1 MFNLKRRCS
10 LVAKYIVGI
19 DLGTTNSA
27 LAHCEAISA
36 EEDSRIEV
44 CSIPQL
50 VNPGEV
56 AERTLLPSFL
66 YIPSDFDFPKGST
79 ALPWEPEPR
88 FVIGELARK
97 RGAESPN
104 RLVASAKS
112 WLSYA
117 GVDRTAPIL
126 PWQAPEEVPKL
137 SPVEASSEFLQYLR
151 TVWDSGEAG
160 ERRELALAEQDV
172 LLTVPASFDEE
183 ARELT
188 RRAAEQAGYQH
199 VTLLEEPQAAF
210 YAWLESQGDAWRSRI
225 KVNDLVLVCDIGGG
239 TTDFSL
245 IMVSEENGEL
255 TLKRVAVG
263 DHILLG
269 GDNMDLALAQ
279 VLRQRLEAS
288 GYRIDTWQLH
298 GLWHQC
304 RIAKEKLFESP
315 KTQNRPI
322 TLLGK
327 GTKLVGGTIKTELLR
342 EDLDQV
348 LVEGFF
354 PKVASGEL
362 PARQRRVG
370 FQELGLPSAAD
381 PAIPKHLARF
391 LSEQLRNSPEAAIRR
406 GHSGLA
412 CPTHILFNGGVMKAA
427 VLRDRVIEVLNSWLR
442 EEGFDAFEAEH
453 VLEATDLEHA
463 VARGAAYYGKA
474 RRGRGVRIRS
484 GASRTYYIGIE
495 SAMPSVPG
503 MEAPL
508 KALCVVPFGMEEGT
522 EATIPS
528 REFGLVVGEPAEF
541 RFLSSSVR
549 KQDHVGSLLEDWGA
563 DIEELSPLEV
573 TLKMDGQQGTVVPVR
588 LETRVTELG
597 TLEVWCV
604 SRDGTNRWKL
614 ELNIREK
621 PGR

>member
-1 MFNLKRRCS
+1 M
-10 LVAKYIVGI
+10 AKYIVGI

-27 LAHCEAISA
+27 LACCDATATEGKSQ
-36 EEDSRIEV
+36 IEV
-44 CSIPQL
+44 RSIPQL
-50 VNPGEV
+50 VDPNEV

-66 YIPSDFDFPKGST
+66 YIPGDFDFPKGSL
-79 ALPWEPEPR
+79 ALPWEPEPKL
-88 FVIGELARK
+88 VIGELARK

-117 GVDRTAPIL
+117 AVNRTAPIL

-137 SPVEASSEFLQYLR
+137 SPVEASSQFLQYLR
-151 TVWDSGEAG
+151 TVWDRGEAG
-160 ERRELALAEQDV
+160 EQRQLALAEQDV

-188 RRAAEQAGYQH
+188 RRAAEQAGYDH

-210 YAWLESQGDAWRSRI
+210 YAWLESQGDAWRHRI
-225 KVNDLVLVCDIGGG
+225 KVGDLVLVCDIGGG

-245 IMVSEENGEL
+245 IMVSEESGEL

-269 GDNMDLALAQ
+269 GDNMDLALARFLQ
-279 VLRQRLEAS
+279 QRLEAS
-288 GYRIDTWQLH
+288 GNRIDIWQLQ

-304 RIAKEKLFESP
+304 RMAKEKLFESP
-315 KTQNRPI
+315 KAQTRPI

-327 GTKLVGGTIKTELLR
+327 GTKLVGGTIKTELAR
-342 EDLDQV
+342 EDLNQI

-354 PKVASGEL
+354 PKVASHEL
-362 PARQRRVG
+362 PGRQRRVG
-370 FQELGLPSAAD
+370 FQELGLPYAAD
-381 PAIPKHLARF
+381 PAITKHLARF
-391 LSEQLRNSPEAAIRR
+391 LSEQVRNSPEAAGIRR
-406 GHSGLA
+406 GGSGLA

-427 VLRDRVIEVLNSWLR
+427 VLRDRVVEVLNSWLR
-442 EEGFDAFEAEH
+442 QEGFEALGMEQI
-453 VLEATDLEHA
+453 LEAPDLEHA

-495 SAMPSVPG
+495 SSMPAVPG

-522 EATIPS
+522 EATIPD

-541 RFLSSSVR
+541 RFLSSSIR
-549 KQDHVGSLLEDWGA
+549 KQDQVGSLLEDWGD
-563 DIEELSPLEV
+563 DIEERSPLHV
-573 TLKMDGQQGTVVPVR
+573 TLKLDGQVGKVVPVR

-604 SRDGTNRWKL
+604 SRDGHRWKL

-621 PGR
+621 TKR